1 MAKEKCYNH
10 ASMMPLMMGLGLLI
24 FGGVKYLGYSWEM
37 ALMVIGILAIIKG
50 IVLMAMKK

>member
-50 IVLMAMKK
+50 IVLMVMKK